1 MLACHA
7 NPLSSPPHLVVQS
20 TALHV
25 VKIPLVKARGT
36 VQSPQPH
43 LVQSL
48 PKSWIWTSPPPSLYV
63 VQSRT

>member
-1 MLACHA
+1 MLACHE

-48 PKSWIWTSPPPSLYV
+48 SKSSWI
-63 VQSRT
+63 